1 MIRFA
6 VFYLAIGATILII
19 RPIDSP
25 PGVAL
30 AGYAALICG
39 LVCGWI
45 GLHRSGYFDDDES
58 YGRTKR

>member
-1 MIRFA
+1 MIRFSI
-6 VFYLAIGATILII
+6 FYLTIGAAILIV

-30 AGYAALICG
+30 AGYAALVCG
-39 LVCGWI
+39 LVCGAVAA
-45 GLHRSGYFDDDES
+45 HRSGYFDDDES